1 MAEQRQRE
9 AEAEAERQL
18 AKQERM
24 LAEQAKQ
31 AELEI
36 QHQSR
41 ESERLQ
47 RLAQDQNR
55 QLQRLQA
62 EADES
67 QTMLISIE
75 KERTQLQT
83 SNEELR
89 ATCDQLQSDLHRAAE
104 TISGLRESVAD
115 QEEKERIRWEHEAKR
130 VVEEESSILAS
141 AKCDMEKQLSQLRD
155 SMGSQIKALEQEL
168 AEERKSS
175 TDLQHELQERLE
187 EATLRLSTCEI
198 EAADVLHKK
207 EAKALK
213 KIQAS
218 EKAAE
223 KSMVLLE
230 QKDEEVGNLKQI
242 IADLKETMRKNKIE
256 EDEAEEE
263 MDELHHENEELQSQL
278 ESLRKENASIKD
290 RLASMSED
298 SEKLGGLKM
307 ELQMLEEERLRER
320 SALESAQDKTSEDY
334 AQVLNERDAAN
345 ATVRNLE
352 QQLVAARAD
361 LELAHTDRDRAVTAN
376 DNLTMALEAFQ
387 SERESE
393 ISLLTEQRIADE
405 EAVKAAH
412 QASLEAMKEAN
423 AAQMRDVQYAADK
436 SVQNQL
442 AEMDRMETDLLE
454 CRRESSNLRKALDEA
469 IARLQTS
476 QEDVI
481 DRNLIKN
488 VILDWHGKR
497 GKEKRD
503 VMILLG
509 SILNF
514 NEDEKDKALIGEGPG
529 ALHKVYD
536 AVAAPLPPA
545 KLNVD
550 KIEGETVRDKWV
562 SFLMAETGDD
572 ET

>member
-1 MAEQRQRE
+1 M
-9 AEAEAERQL
+9 
-18 AKQERM
+18 
-24 LAEQAKQ
+24 
-31 AELEI
+31 
-36 QHQSR
+36 S
-41 ESERLQ
+41 S
-47 RLAQDQNR
+47 
-55 QLQRLQA
+55 
-62 EADES
+62 ADA
-67 QTMLISIE
+67 LISNIDIVP
-75 KERTQLQT
+75 L
-83 SNEELR
+83 
-89 ATCDQLQSDLHRAAE
+89 
-104 TISGLRESVAD
+104 
-115 QEEKERIRWEHEAKR
+115 
-130 VVEEESSILAS
+130 
-141 AKCDMEKQLSQLRD
+141 
-155 SMGSQIKALEQEL
+155 
-168 AEERKSS
+168 
-175 TDLQHELQERLE
+175 
-187 EATLRLSTCEI
+187 
-198 EAADVLHKK
+198 
-207 EAKALK
+207 
-213 KIQAS
+213 
-218 EKAAE
+218 
-223 KSMVLLE
+223 
-230 QKDEEVGNLKQI
+230 
-242 IADLKETMRKNKIE
+242 
-256 EDEAEEE
+256 
-263 MDELHHENEELQSQL
+263 SQL
-278 ESLRKENASIKD
+278 ESLRKENASMKD
-290 RLASMSED
+290 KIASMSED
-298 SEKLGGLKM
+298 SEKIGGLKM
-307 ELQMLEEERLRER
+307 ELQMLEEERLREK

-393 ISLLTEQRIADE
+393 ISLLSEQRIADE

-442 AEMDRMETDLLE
+442 AEMDKMETELQE

-497 GKEKRD
+497 GKDKRD

-509 SILNF
+509 SILHF
-514 NEDEKDKALIGEGPG
+514 TEDEKDKALIGEGPG